1 MQFLVVLTQDWT
13 ALRDRTDL
21 DELIGAER
29 LVGAELRKAGTLQ
42 QIWRLPG
49 QRANVGVWRAADATD
64 LHRQL
69 SRLPL
74 WPWLTARVDA
84 LAAHELTGPLDPVEG
99 GAR

>member
-1 MQFLVVLTQDWT
+1 MEFLVVLTQDWT

-21 DELIGAER
+21 DELIRAER
-29 LVGAELRKAGTLQ
+29 LVGAELRTAGTLQ

-49 QRANVGVWRAADATD
+49 QRANVGVWQAVDATD

-74 WPWLTARVDA
+74 WPWLTARVDV
-84 LAAHELTGPLDPVEG
+84 LAAHELTRPLDQVEA